1 MKPMKSLALVGV
13 LLLIASVACAA
24 ADTAASDDELF
35 CASCQANAQKES
47 GILLLTQDSG
57 EQMEWVCET
66 YRHVVC
72 VDYDTAPCAWC
83 VIPCSAACSACT
95 LLVDPIAVAAC
106 YMACIAACAAECPEC
121 EYCSEYTIEEIVV
134 CGWVLT
140 E

>member
-1 MKPMKSLALVGV
+1 MKAMKSLALVGV
-13 LLLIASVACAA
+13 LLLVAGVMCAA

-47 GILLLTQDSG
+47 GILLTQDSG
-57 EQMEWVCET
+57 ERLEWVCET
-66 YRHVVC
+66 YRQVVC
-72 VDYDTAPCAWC
+72 VDYDTEPCAWC
-83 VIPCSAACSACT
+83 VIPCAAACSTCS

-106 YMACIAACAAECPEC
+106 YTACIAACAAGCPEC
-121 EYCSEYTIEEIVV
+121 EYCSEYTIEETVV